1 MKHPARYA
9 PPLLAGPSAWP
20 AALPRSAATGRGHDR
35 PGWQAGPLSRGAA
48 PARPLIDEFIKGS
61 LTTGLL
67 AALQHRNGQPLLDR
81 RTLRL
86 ALQGGAAL
94 AAGTAAVQA
103 IRQARHGQALLA
115 VAGGAVAVAAAEH
128 FLTSDAPPLQ
138 EDHDGSQEEQAQEPV
153 R

>member
-1 MKHPARYA
+1 MKISRSPRPRPPRGPVQWPVPAWSWHTSRHA
-9 PPLLAGPSAWP
+9 SQP
-20 AALPRSAATGRGHDR
+20 AVPFATQR
-35 PGWQAGPLSRGAA
+35 PVL
-48 PARPLIDEFIKGS
+48 DEFIKGS

-67 AALQHRNGQPLLDR
+67 AAMQHGNGQPLLDR

-115 VAGGAVAVAAAEH
+115 VAGGALAVAAAEH
-128 FLTSDAPPLQ
+128 FLKPDAMRLQ
-138 EDHDGSQEEQAQEPV
+138 EDHDGTQEEEQA
-153 R
+153 